1 MDLAAAG
8 RRRRPVGSDAPA
20 NEALRFQRA
29 RPAVNLPNLITL
41 GRLLSVP
48 VAIWVILDGA
58 FDVAFWI
65 FVAAGVSDA
74 VDGFIAKRFDMKTPI
89 GALLDPLADKA
100 LLVSIYVTLG
110 LAGQL
115 PTWLVILVVFR
126 DVMIIGG
133 FLLIQLLAGRIR
145 WEPLFISKA
154 NTVLQILLAAVTLA
168 RLGFTIDDRGIGAG
182 LILAVA
188 ATTILS
194 GGAYL
199 VRWAHSLANA
209 EQFR

>member
-1 MDLAAAG
+1 M
-8 RRRRPVGSDAPA
+8 
-20 NEALRFQRA
+20 
-29 RPAVNLPNLITL
+29 NLPNLITL

-48 VAIWVILDGA
+48 VAIWVILNGA

-65 FVAAGVSDA
+65 FVAAGISDA
-74 VDGFIAKRFDMKTPI
+74 VDGFVAKRFGMKTSI

-145 WEPLFISKA
+145 WEPLLISKA

-168 RLGFTIDDRGIGAG
+168 RLGFAIDDHG
-182 LILAVA
+182 LVTGLVFAVA
-188 ATTILS
+188 VTTVLS

-199 VRWAHSLANA
+199 VRWGQSLANA

>member
-1 MDLAAAG
+1 L
-8 RRRRPVGSDAPA
+8 
-20 NEALRFQRA
+20 
-29 RPAVNLPNLITL
+29 NLPNIITL

-58 FDVAFWI
+58 FHVAFWI
-65 FVAAGVSDA
+65 FVAAGISDA
-74 VDGFIAKRFDMKTPI
+74 VDGFVAKRFDMKTPI

-168 RLGFTIDDRGIGAG
+168 RLGFTIDDHG
-182 LILAVA
+182 LGTALIFAVA

-199 VRWAHSLANA
+199 VRWAQSLANA

>member
-1 MDLAAAG
+1 L
-8 RRRRPVGSDAPA
+8 
-20 NEALRFQRA
+20 
-29 RPAVNLPNLITL
+29 NLPNVITL

-58 FDVAFWI
+58 FNVAFWI

-74 VDGFIAKRFDMKTPI
+74 VDGYIAKRFDMKTPI

-168 RLGFTIDDRGIGAG
+168 RLGFTIDDHGLGVG
-182 LILAVA
+182 LIFAVA

-194 GGAYL
+194 GAAYL
-199 VRWAHSLANA
+199 VRWGHSFANA
-209 EQFR
+209 EQVR

>member
-1 MDLAAAG
+1 L
-8 RRRRPVGSDAPA
+8 
-20 NEALRFQRA
+20 
-29 RPAVNLPNLITL
+29 NLPNVITL

-168 RLGFTIDDRGIGAG
+168 RLGFSIDDHG
-182 LILAVA
+182 LGVGLVFAVA

-199 VRWAHSLANA
+199 VRWGHSLANA